1 MFKMVAY
8 NHKNKKNVGSESI
21 TPQSLL
27 RKLKKRNSNDSPFID
42 TNSSLCLRKM
52 NYLINNLSSF
62 SLDTFIY
69 SPYKEDLVD
78 VANERNSTILRL
90 LEENAEL
97 MRRICNLDRNHV
109 YRRKKKLE
117 LAKQAPVCTIQI
129 IDVSNDD
136 SNNVTKEGL
145 QHNTSLSKTCSW
157 ILPGCD
163 FSIVEAEDIIP
174 SDQIELAQQLDLE
187 ALISNAVDSLDTKME
202 VESNAHSSKLNICDK
217 LLSGNYEC
225 EENYLS
231 SLAYEVN
238 MIGGTET
245 PIIIDA
251 WLNEAAKEI
260 TAPYSTIEIK
270 AIK

>member
-1 MFKMVAY
+1 
-8 NHKNKKNVGSESI
+8 
-21 TPQSLL
+21 
-27 RKLKKRNSNDSPFID
+27 
-42 TNSSLCLRKM
+42 M

-117 LAKQAPVCTIQI
+117 LAKQAPVCTIQV
-129 IDVSNDD
+129 IDVSDEG
-136 SNNVTKEGL
+136 SNSVVKEGL
-145 QHNTSLSKTCSW
+145 QQNASSSKTCSW

-163 FSIVEAEDIIP
+163 FSIVKTEDIIP

-187 ALISNAVDSLDTKME
+187 ALISNAVDSLDLVSSSSTKRGF
-202 VESNAHSSKLNICDK
+202 VFFTVSPAFFCFC
-217 LLSGNYEC
+217 YF
-225 EENYLS
+225 
-231 SLAYEVN
+231 
-238 MIGGTET
+238 MIWPSFFFINLYFLELGRT
-245 PIIIDA
+245 
-251 WLNEAAKEI
+251 
-260 TAPYSTIEIK
+260 S
-270 AIK
+270 

>member
-8 NHKNKKNVGSESI
+8 NHKNKKNVDSEDI

-62 SLDTFIY
+62 SLDTYVY

-78 VANERNSTILRL
+78 VVNERNSTILRL

-117 LAKQAPVCTIQI
+117 LAKQAPVCTIEV
-129 IDVSNDD
+129 IDISNG
-136 SNNVTKEGL
+136 NNDIVKEGL
-145 QHNTSLSKTCSW
+145 PQNTSLSKTYPW

-163 FSIVEAEDIIP
+163 FSIIETEDITP
-174 SDQIELAQQLDLE
+174 SDQVELAHQLDLE

-202 VESNAHSSKLNICDK
+202 IESNAHSSQLNICDK
-217 LLSGNYEC
+217 LLSGDYEC

-238 MIGGTET
+238 MIGGTTT